1 MRRSMFEIVD
11 LDESQR
17 RVLDAAPQARRI
29 VVAGPGAGKTA
40 TSVAL
45 ISEIEAATLGAED
58 RQILF
63 LSFSRAAVK
72 AAFDAFGSVDGDYRA
87 TISAMTLDSLAWQLT
102 EADPGTDA
110 LVSAD
115 FDRVVREATS
125 QLEARYE
132 GEFDDVV
139 HVIVDEAQDLAL
151 DRRALLCAVI
161 DRLPEDAG
169 VTIFGDP
176 LQSIYEFLEGLATHT
191 RTSAWEDLLDDLRAR
206 SITTTLTLDGQYRAR
221 RRGPRKVTAVA
232 SKLRHAAGADQADL
246 LDDLVSDLTHFNLTE
261 FAGKARDWAGSTA
274 VLVRTN
280 AEVALVFDYL
290 SRSGVRCGWRK
301 SGMNRPIVAPWVA
314 QLWSAIG
321 GAPVSLENF
330 RDFADSVNGVDTGWF
345 RILHHS
351 AGSGKTIDWRAIARV
366 CGRAEDTSDP
376 WFEDRGTA
384 VQVLT
389 IHQAK
394 GLEFDNVAVV
404 GARSILRPP
413 ADREPETE
421 LLFVALSRARDKVV
435 VIDWEPPFTRT
446 AGSGR
451 LYEPHPAHD
460 VPVRICVTPDDLRS
474 DDQIGTD
481 AGQAALAERAH
492 CTDLEFELLSS
503 GGAEWP
509 SYRCRVAGEV
519 VGATTPQFGMSFARA
534 LRMQGP
540 SGRWPSLGS
549 VPLDGVEST
558 WFLGVDAKFW
568 LRPRPFGFSDV
579 CRER

>member
-1 MRRSMFEIVD
+1 MVD
-11 LDESQR
+11 FDESQR
-17 RVLDAAPQARRI
+17 RVLDAPPQARRI

-40 TSVAL
+40 LSVAL
-45 ISEIEAATLGAED
+45 IGEIDATAGAAED

-72 AAFDAFGSVDGDYRA
+72 AAFNAFGSIDGDYRA

-102 EADPGTDA
+102 ETDPCTDA
-110 LVSAD
+110 VVPVD

-125 QLEARYE
+125 QLERRYE
-132 GEFDDVV
+132 GEFDGVI

-151 DRRALLCAVI
+151 ARRALLCAVI

-176 LQSIYEFLEGLATHT
+176 LQSIYEFLDGIANHT
-191 RTSAWEDLLDDLRAR
+191 RKSAWDNLLDDLRAR
-206 SITTTLTLDGQYRAR
+206 SITTILTLDGGYRAR
-221 RRGPRKVTAVA
+221 RRGPRKVAAVGSRLRRATAD
-232 SKLRHAAGADQADL
+232 DQVDL
-246 LDDLVSDLTHFNLTE
+246 LDDLVSDLTHFHLTE
-261 FAGKARDWAGSTA
+261 FAGKVQDWAGSTA

-290 SRSGVRCGWRK
+290 SRSGVRCRWRE
-301 SGMNRPIVAPWVA
+301 SGRNRPFVAPWVA
-314 QLWSAIG
+314 QLWSALG
-321 GAPVSLENF
+321 GAPVSQENF
-330 RDFADSVNGVDTGWF
+330 RDFAESVDGVDRGWF
-345 RILHHS
+345 RFLHHS
-351 AGSGKTIDWRAIARV
+351 AGSGKTIDWRAIART
-366 CGRAEDTSDP
+366 CARAEDTSDP
-376 WFEDRGTA
+376 WFEDFGNA
-384 VQVLT
+384 IQVLT

-413 ADREPETE
+413 ADREPEAE

-435 VIDWEPPFTRT
+435 VINWEPPYTKHA

-451 LYEPHPAHD
+451 LYVPHPAHD
-460 VPVRICVTPDDLRS
+460 IPAKIFVTPDDLRL
-474 DDQIGTD
+474 DVQIGTA
-481 AGQAALAERAH
+481 AGQAALAEHAH

-509 SYRCRVAGEV
+509 SYRCRVDEEV
-519 VGATTPQFGMSFARA
+519 AGATTPQFGMLVARA
-534 LRMQGP
+534 LRMQGQ

-558 WFLGVDAKFW
+558 WSQGVDVRFW